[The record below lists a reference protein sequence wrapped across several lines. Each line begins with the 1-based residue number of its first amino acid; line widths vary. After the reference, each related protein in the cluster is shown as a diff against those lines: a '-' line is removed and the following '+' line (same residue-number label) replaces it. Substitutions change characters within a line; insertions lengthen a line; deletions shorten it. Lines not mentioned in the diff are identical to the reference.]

1 MSLNIKPNDLKH
13 FIMYEKKPVI
23 LKNILKWN
31 MLNWT
36 LEDWKSVLQ
45 NENLQFRYG
54 FNQPTEEPQWERKT
68 NTRDGDFNYFL
79 TQTQNNEGW
88 LYFDYKQL
96 NTWFKN
102 NEKLRR
108 EIDWSPLGFPNIKP
122 EDCTIWIGSKGAH
135 TPCHRDCYGFNL
147 VYQIYG
153 KKLWLLFPSEEN
165 LKPTRLPY
173 EESSVYSKL
182 NFFSP
187 NLKDFKGLDNKC
199 RKVELNPGDVLL
211 VPHKWWHYV
220 ENLETSISI
229 NVWCPSIED
238 DEERLQESIV
248 QFFIKQMT
256 MLSPNKVDKILNP
269 NMDELILK
277 SDTSSFL
284 DTLIKCKRI
293 CTDKKIITKVEED
306 RENTFG
312 QYIPLLTREEFVSFL
327 EKQNSR
333 FNNAGQSLEIIPGR
347 TSDCL
352 DLIEALTNPEV
363 INLIKNILLK
373 NKS

>member
-135 TPCHRDCYGFNL
+135 TPCHR
-147 VYQIYG
+147 
-153 KKLWLLFPSEEN
+153 
-165 LKPTRLPY
+165 
-173 EESSVYSKL
+173 
-182 NFFSP
+182 
-187 NLKDFKGLDNKC
+187 
-199 RKVELNPGDVLL
+199 
-211 VPHKWWHYV
+211 
-220 ENLETSISI
+220 
-229 NVWCPSIED
+229 
-238 DEERLQESIV
+238 
-248 QFFIKQMT
+248 
-256 MLSPNKVDKILNP
+256 
-269 NMDELILK
+269 
-277 SDTSSFL
+277 
-284 DTLIKCKRI
+284 
-293 CTDKKIITKVEED
+293 
-306 RENTFG
+306 
-312 QYIPLLTREEFVSFL
+312 
-327 EKQNSR
+327 
-333 FNNAGQSLEIIPGR
+333 
-347 TSDCL
+347 
-352 DLIEALTNPEV
+352 
-363 INLIKNILLK
+363 
-373 NKS
+373 